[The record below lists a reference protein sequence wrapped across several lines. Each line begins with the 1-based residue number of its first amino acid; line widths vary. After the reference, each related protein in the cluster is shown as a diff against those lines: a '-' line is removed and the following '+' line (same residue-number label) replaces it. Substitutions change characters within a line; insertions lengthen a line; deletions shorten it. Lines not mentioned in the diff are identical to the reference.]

1 MKNMA
6 LVLVVVLMV
15 AGCRGAPAPDTQAT
29 VDRAVQATL
38 TARAPDSVP
47 APATAPAPTNTPAP
61 SVEPT
66 IAPTA
71 TEPPASLTDSSKE
84 EALDTYKLL
93 VAIQAEVNL
102 LDETARRVASGELEG
117 TDSFSSVM
125 AVALIIQ
132 AVDEG
137 IAEYAPPAIVKPSWE
152 AAVSI
157 HQTTRSLVT
166 SWFNQEINADAVIS
180 EIASPLAD
188 IDAVLSDVD
197 DLLETVYALDRAEL
211 DGLRDELV
219 RGMRDILNTPTP
231 PPDSASGPAEVTSD
245 VSYTEG
251 DYLYIIGEVENTS
264 NTPMEY
270 VKLVATLYDDKDS
283 VVGTES
289 TYTILDV
296 IPPGGRSPFEMMT
309 SDWDGMTRYKL
320 QVQSSEGD
328 LPETLVS
335 VVSHRQRIDGDYYHI
350 VGEVKNEG
358 GAPVEYVKVIATLYD
373 EADKVVG
380 VTYSYAIL
388 DAVPAAGKSPFELTT
403 DRWAG
408 AVRYEIQA
416 QASPGELGRQGISV
430 KSHTSSSNGDY
441 VSIVGEVQ
449 NSGDTDAEYV
459 KVVVTFY
466 DGAGAVAGVA
476 YSYTALDT
484 IPAGA
489 TSPFEVMTRQDS
501 SFDHYEVQVQGQ

>member
-1 MKNMA
+1 MAALVAGRDNRSAQGVGEVTCLPSGSGVFLVREFANRLEEDSIMKNMA

-188 IDAVLSDVD
+188 IDAVLSDGRP
-197 DLLETVYALDRAEL
+197 TGNRSAHQIAEL
-211 DGLRDELV
+211 DGLRDELPG
-219 RGMRDILNTPTP
+219 GMRDIPTHRP
-231 PPDSASGPAEVTSD
+231 CPDSASGPAEVTSD
-245 VSYTEG
+245 VTMRCKHHPASSARGRNTCNTLRARRPAYAG
-251 DYLYIIGEVENTS
+251 DDGDERRR
-264 NTPMEY
+264 
-270 VKLVATLYDDKDS
+270 D
-283 VVGTES
+283 ES
-289 TYTILDV
+289 TYYRDV
-296 IPPGGRSPFEMMT
+296 I
-309 SDWDGMTRYKL
+309 
-320 QVQSSEGD
+320 Q
-328 LPETLVS
+328 
-335 VVSHRQRIDGDYYHI
+335 
-350 VGEVKNEG
+350 
-358 GAPVEYVKVIATLYD
+358 
-373 EADKVVG
+373 
-380 VTYSYAIL
+380 
-388 DAVPAAGKSPFELTT
+388 
-403 DRWAG
+403 
-408 AVRYEIQA
+408 
-416 QASPGELGRQGISV
+416 
-430 KSHTSSSNGDY
+430 
-441 VSIVGEVQ
+441 
-449 NSGDTDAEYV
+449 
-459 KVVVTFY
+459 
-466 DGAGAVAGVA
+466 AVAV
-476 YSYTALDT
+476 
-484 IPAGA
+484 
-489 TSPFEVMTRQDS
+489 
-501 SFDHYEVQVQGQ
+501 